1 VIAPP
6 CGRAFAEVG
15 SSEDSW
21 VFHNNGKAQPL
32 MANSLFPAS
41 TEFDDLVARAPSLPP
56 SAGVLGFDLGASLED
71 RLAWSVRG
79 GAEERERHI
88 ARLQRRLDRLQKP
101 KRQTI
106 KQQVKEIEATVDAVA
121 SSTAAAVAAA
131 AAGGAT
137 AATAAGGSQAVGEER
152 SSLLAM
158 ASRSDGLAAMAEH
171 PVPGQ
176 PAWHA
181 VAALL
186 AACPCLALVNGAM
199 RPGGYDSSEDER

>member
-1 VIAPP
+1 
-6 CGRAFAEVG
+6 
-15 SSEDSW
+15 
-21 VFHNNGKAQPL
+21 
-32 MANSLFPAS
+32 MANSLFPAT

-56 SAGVLGFDLGASLED
+56 AAGVLGFDLGASLED

-101 KRQTI
+101 KRQTT
-106 KQQVKEIEATVDAVA
+106 KQQMKEIEATVEAVA
-121 SSTAAAVAAA
+121 SSTAAAAAA
-131 AAGGAT
+131 AAGGAA
-137 AATAAGGSQAVGEER
+137 AATAGGGSQAVGEER

-171 PVPGQ
+171 PTPGQ
-176 PAWHA
+176 PVWHA

-199 RPGGYDSSEDER
+199 RPGGDDSSEDER